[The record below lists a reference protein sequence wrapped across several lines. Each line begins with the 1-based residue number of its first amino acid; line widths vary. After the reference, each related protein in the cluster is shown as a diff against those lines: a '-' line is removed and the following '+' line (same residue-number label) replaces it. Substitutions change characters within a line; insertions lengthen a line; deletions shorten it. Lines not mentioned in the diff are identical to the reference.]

1 MLKSVYF
8 FFIGFY
14 KTIVVMFILMDN
26 FDSKKF
32 EQMEEAIYDKYVPKM
47 DEHFKFLFRIFLVVI
62 LVGVIVLSWDFFFI
76 KLYKYMYLF
85 YGDSLIEWRRFF
97 FNKRKLIHNIKAI
110 TIQVWLGFSFF
121 FQLYATFHIFIVL
134 HRANIS
140 RIQSKDIE
148 EKFHLILIILENLVL
163 VFGGIIFAYLFIV
176 ASYHLCGETPL
187 FYFKYSSK

>member
-1 MLKSVYF
+1 MH
-8 FFIGFY
+8 
-14 KTIVVMFILMDN
+14 N

-76 KLYKYMYLF
+76 KLYKYIYLF
-85 YGDSLIEWRRFF
+85 IGDPLHDWLRFF
-97 FNKRKLIHNIKAI
+97 FKNRKFIHNIKAI

-134 HRANIS
+134 HIANIS

-148 EKFHLILIILENLVL
+148 EKFYLILIILENLVL